1 MISSTGDKAILNDVL
16 PSTRARSGRE
26 AELWH
31 HLRNPRWTRTVPYG
45 RLLGVSTPRT
55 HRSRTLKALVKEK
68 AEPGLWLADVPE
80 PAVGPGDVLIKV
92 LRTGICGTDLHIR
105 SWDGWARQAIRTP
118 LVLGHEF
125 VGEVV
130 ETGRDVP
137 EIRVG
142 DRVSGEGHLVCG
154 KCRNCLA
161 GRRHLCRATVGL
173 GVGRD
178 GAFAEYVALP
188 AANAW
193 VHRVPVELDVAAIFD
208 PFGNAVHTALSFPLV
223 GEDVLITGAGPIGL
237 MAAAVARHAG
247 ARNVVV
253 TDVSEERLELA
264 RKIGV
269 SLALNVSE
277 APIADGQ
284 RELGLREG
292 FDIGL
297 EMSGR
302 PEALRDMIANMTHG
316 GRIAMLGL
324 PAAEFPVDWARIVT
338 SMITIKGIYGREMF
352 ETWYAMSVLL
362 EGGLDLAPVITGR
375 YGYRDFEAAF
385 ADAASGRGG
394 KVILDWTN

>member
-1 MISSTGDKAILNDVL
+1 MA
-16 PSTRARSGRE
+16 
-26 AELWH
+26 
-31 HLRNPRWTRTVPYG
+31 
-45 RLLGVSTPRT
+45 
-55 HRSRTLKALVKEK
+55 LKALVKDK

-105 SWDGWARQAIRTP
+105 AWDGWARQAISTP
-118 LVLGHEF
+118 LILGHEF

-130 ETGRDVP
+130 GTGRDVS
-137 EIRVG
+137 EIKTG

-154 KCRNCLA
+154 KCRNCQA

-178 GAFAEYVALP
+178 GAFAEYVTLP
-188 AANAW
+188 AANVW
-193 VHRVPVELDVAAIFD
+193 VHRVPVDLDVAAIFD

-247 ARNVVV
+247 ARHVMI

-269 SLALNVSE
+269 SLALN
-277 APIADGQ
+277 ARDAAIADGQ
-284 RELGLREG
+284 HILGLREG

-324 PAAEFPVDWARIVT
+324 PAEEFPVDWSRIVT
-338 SMITIKGIYGREMF
+338 SMITLKGIYGREMF

-375 YGYRDFEAAF
+375 YSHRDFERAF
-385 ADAASGRGG
+385 EDAASGRSG
-394 KVILDWTN
+394 KIILDWTA